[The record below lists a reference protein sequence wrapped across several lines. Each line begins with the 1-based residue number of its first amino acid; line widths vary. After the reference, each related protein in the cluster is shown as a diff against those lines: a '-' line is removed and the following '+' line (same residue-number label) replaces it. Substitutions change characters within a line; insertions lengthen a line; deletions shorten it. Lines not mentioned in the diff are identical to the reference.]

1 MKDGWSDEE
10 AEARVAGRSTAPRGR
25 VTTSGGGVMEE
36 TRRRCMKAKALQTI
50 VTLYMTS
57 SCYNNTA
64 VIYCTVQERLNIW
77 LDKADR
83 RHLTSSMNNISSAL
97 ILLFF
102 FFFLLSQL
110 FVFAHKQY
118 MDQRIY
124 IPWTQCGKKR
134 KEIKH
139 KKTRYKTYK
148 SEFWWGAFILYI
160 QIQFFFFFL
169 FLM

>member
-1 MKDGWSDEE
+1 MWQDVRQHQGGES
-10 AEARVAGRSTAPRGR
+10 RHQ
-25 VTTSGGGVMEE
+25 GGVMEE

-102 FFFLLSQL
+102 S
-110 FVFAHKQY
+110 
-118 MDQRIY
+118 
-124 IPWTQCGKKR
+124 
-134 KEIKH
+134 
-139 KKTRYKTYK
+139 
-148 SEFWWGAFILYI
+148 
-160 QIQFFFFFL
+160 FFFFPNSL
-169 FLM
+169 FLLINSTWISVYTYLEHNVGKKEKKSNIKKQDTRRTSQNFGEEHLYCIYKFSFFSSFFF